1 MGALDR
7 PDEAGYR
14 VDSNVGGARWTVSYR
29 Y

>member
-14 VDSNVGGARWTVSYR
+14 VDSNVGGGRCTATYR